1 MTHESRS
8 KVYIIKTA
16 DRKEAVARLM
26 EESIPDN
33 LAGLRVAIK
42 ANYNSADPFPASTHI
57 DTLAAIV
64 EVLKAGKAGSIMLA
78 ERSGMGVTGEVLQ
91 ERGVLDLARRSGV
104 DVIVLDDLRD
114 RRAWVQHSASHWQR
128 GYLFAP
134 YFADADVTIQ
144 TCCLKAHRFGGHFT
158 MSLKNSVGMVA
169 RYDPEDNYDYMGE
182 LHSSPRQR
190 EMIAEVNAAYSPTV
204 VIMDAIKGFSRG
216 GPEKGT
222 LIEPGLML
230 ASSDRIAIDACGVAI
245 LRSYGT
251 TQEVANG
258 DIFSLPQIRRAAEL
272 GLGAKRPE
280 DIEIMPLNDNAR
292 DAAKV
297 IESELKG
304 AAVPITA

>member
-1 MTHESRS
+1 MAQESRS

-16 DRKEAVARLM
+16 DRKEAVAMLL
-26 EESIPDN
+26 EQSIPDN

-64 EVLKAGKAGSIMLA
+64 DVVKAGKAGNIILA
-78 ERSGMGVTGEVLQ
+78 ERSGMGITREVLQ
-91 ERGVLDLARRSGV
+91 ARGVLDLASRKGV
-104 DVIVLDDLRD
+104 DVIILDDLQD
-114 RRAWVQHSASHWQR
+114 RRVWVQHSAGHWQR

-134 YFADADVTIQ
+134 YFADVDVTIQ

-182 LHSSPRQR
+182 LHSSPYQR
-190 EMIAEVNAAYSPTV
+190 EMIAEINAAYSPAV
-204 VIMDAIKGFSRG
+204 VIMDAIKGFSKG

-222 LIEPGLML
+222 LVEPGLML
-230 ASSDRIAIDACGVAI
+230 ASSDRIAIDACGVAL

-251 TQEVANG
+251 TPEVADG

-272 GLGAKRPE
+272 GLGARRADE
-280 DIEIMPLNDNAR
+280 IEVIPLNDSAR
-292 DAAKV
+292 DAARV
-297 IESELKG
+297 IENELKG
-304 AAVPITA
+304 IAITK